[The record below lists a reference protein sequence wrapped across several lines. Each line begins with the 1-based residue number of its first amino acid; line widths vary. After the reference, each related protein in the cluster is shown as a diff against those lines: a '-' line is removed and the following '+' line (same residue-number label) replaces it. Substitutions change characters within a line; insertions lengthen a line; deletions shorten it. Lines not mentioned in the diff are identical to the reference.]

1 MTTLNTSIRDAWSD
15 RITSTL
21 RPEDPEWVV
30 SAKREAA
37 ELIRSKGL
45 PTRRDE
51 DWRYT
56 DPAPLLEA
64 DWRVGVDGPTPPPT
78 EEDIRAFTYWDASA
92 VRVVFLNG
100 RYVPELS
107 VHRTRTDG
115 LSVVPLSEVMAGK
128 HPSVESLVAQQL
140 TADRPAMD
148 LLATGGARDGL
159 VLRLEDGVEVE
170 GPIHVLCLTDASGD
184 DAYIPLFHV
193 FELGGA
199 SRLTLVERY
208 ANLASSPRSFT
219 NSATDILLGPGACLD
234 HYTLEREA
242 ERAIHLGARH
252 VRQEDRSEF
261 RQTTFTI
268 GASLAR
274 HDTEVLCDGD
284 ETTTS
289 LGALFLGEGTQ
300 HIDHRIL
307 VHHRGDQSRSE
318 QLFKGIL
325 DEGSTGVFN
334 GRVVV
339 DEGTHGNDAQQSN
352 HNLLLS
358 DDATVNTRPQLE
370 IYADDVSCSHGATV
384 GQLDPDSLFYLRT
397 RGIPRGQAESLL
409 TYAFASD
416 VVDRIRI
423 DFIRERV
430 QEFLSTRM
438 EFGNTSEMTQ

>member
-1 MTTLNTSIRDAWSD
+1 MTTLNTSVLDAWSD
-15 RITSTL
+15 RIMSTL
-21 RPEDPEWVV
+21 RPEDPAWVV

-37 ELIRSKGL
+37 DALRAKGL
-45 PTRRDE
+45 PTMRDE

-56 DPAPLLEA
+56 DPAPLLAA
-64 DWRVGVDGPTPPPT
+64 DWRVHVEGPSSPPT
-78 EEDIRAFTYWDASA
+78 EDDIRSFTYWDASA

-100 RYVPELS
+100 RYIPELS
-107 VHRTRTDG
+107 VHRTPTDG
-115 LSVVPLSEVMAGK
+115 LAVVPLSEVLAGQ
-128 HPSVESLVAQQL
+128 HPTLESLVTGRLA
-140 TADRPAMD
+140 ADRPAMD
-148 LLATGGARDGL
+148 VLATGGARDGL
-159 VLRLEDGVEVE
+159 VVHLDEGVEVE
-170 GPIHVLCLTDASGD
+170 GPIHVLCLTDDSAE
-184 DAYIPLFHV
+184 DAYVPLLHV
-193 FELGGA
+193 VDLACA

-219 NSATDILLGPGACLD
+219 ASATDILLAQNASLD

-242 ERAIHLGARH
+242 ERAIHLGARR
-252 VRQEDRSEF
+252 VRQDDRSEF

-268 GASLAR
+268 GAGLAR
-274 HDTEVLCDGD
+274 HDTDILCTGT
-284 ETTTS
+284 ETKTS
-289 LGALFLGEGTQ
+289 LGALFLGEGKQ
-300 HIDHRIL
+300 HIDHRVLIR
-307 VHHRGDQSRSE
+307 HRGDRGRSE

-325 DEGSTGVFN
+325 DERSSGVFN
-334 GRVVV
+334 GKVVV

-370 IYADDVSCSHGATV
+370 IYADEVSCSHGATV

-423 DFIRERV
+423 DFIRQRV

-438 EFGNTSEMTQ
+438 EFGNTSEKIQ